1 MVFAF
6 CYLGIGIKVFK
17 YLWLHRFGLKKKK
30 KTVFECF
37 SIEVLL

>member
-6 CYLGIGIKVFK
+6 CYLGICIKVFM
-17 YLWLHRFGLKKKK
+17 YLWLHRFGLKKK